1 METMMESAADHYRHL
16 GATSLCSGLAVEC
29 LISLEKYRVTKNPS
43 ALRPTIQECQ
53 MFIKQTIAALKEEK
67 APYLV
72 RRVYKELLDKNNASK
87 DGLLRGWQTID
98 SVISEIRQGHEPDE
112 KRIDECI
119 KFLKTII
126 SQFNDISEH
135 LEKKLY
141 ASSWFTRELW

>member
-1 METMMESAADHYRHL
+1 METIMESAADHYRHL
-16 GATSLCSGLAVEC
+16 GATSLCSGLAIEC
-29 LISLEKYRVTKNPS
+29 LISLEKYRVTKNQS
-43 ALRPTIQECQ
+43 ALRPTISECQ
-53 MFIKQTIAALKEEK
+53 IFIKQTIAALKEEK

-72 RRVYKELLDKNNASK
+72 RRVYRELLDKNNTSR
-87 DGLLRGWQTID
+87 DGLLRGWQAVDDI
-98 SVISEIRQGHEPDE
+98 ISEIRQGHEPDE

>member
-1 METMMESAADHYRHL
+1 
-16 GATSLCSGLAVEC
+16 
-29 LISLEKYRVTKNPS
+29 
-43 ALRPTIQECQ
+43 

-72 RRVYKELLDKNNASK
+72 RRVYKELLGKNNASK

-141 ASSWFTRELW
+141 ASSWFTRELR